1 MPIRILDPSVA
12 ALIAAG
18 EVVERPA
25 SVVKELVENAVDAG
39 ATLIRI
45 EIENGGR
52 TQISIIDNGC
62 GMSADEAVLAFR
74 KHATS
79 KICTKDDLFRIGTLG
94 FRGEALPSIAAVS
107 HVTLLTKRAE
117 DLVGHRVQ
125 IDGAGIPQM
134 EEFPS
139 ADGTHVSVKNLFY
152 NTPARQKFLKS
163 DLAET
168 GAISEYVQRLSISR
182 PEISFRLK
190 VNGNETLFTPGN
202 GKLLDALYAVY
213 GKAFAENLLPVD
225 HTLDGIHVYGYICKP
240 LFSKPNRR
248 EQLFYV
254 NGRTVRSKLLQTVL
268 ENSYR
273 NCLMISRFP
282 YCALFLETDLSSVDI
297 NVHPSK
303 LDVKFSDEKSI
314 SHALSAAISAAL
326 SFDRGVPEIRLP
338 ESEKAVPLVLEQ
350 KVEPIVQKPKTETVR
365 HGEWVIETPVPQQKV
380 SETQNRKEKA
390 SASDILQ
397 FLNKTAEPTLRDSV
411 CRTQEEVNAF
421 FSSAVFPGKAEPQ
434 PEKTQE
440 PLQMPDAKGSD
451 AEDFFIIGEAF
462 STYILI
468 QKENEI
474 LFVDKHALHERMN
487 FERLKTEPISTQTLL
502 APYLISLGS
511 EEDALLLENREI
523 LAQAG
528 FDVDDFGGNLAVR
541 EIPSILP
548 VSRIESALMD
558 FCKQRIS
565 GNTAINPLDEILHSI
580 ACKSAIKSGSDTSA
594 FEERALISRYF
605 REKDQLKYC
614 PHGRPIA
621 FALPRTAIE
630 KEFKRIV

>member
-1 MPIRILDPSVA
+1 MPIRVLDPSVS

-39 ATLIRI
+39 ATLIRV

-52 TQISIIDNGC
+52 TRICISDNGC
-62 GMSADEAVLAFR
+62 GMSAEEAVLAFR

-117 DLVGHRVQ
+117 DLVGHRVR
-125 IDGAGIPQM
+125 IDGTGIPQE

-139 ADGTHVSVKNLFY
+139 ADGTVVTVEDLFY

-168 GAISEYVQRLSISR
+168 GAISEYVQRLSVSR
-182 PEISFRLK
+182 PDVSFRLK
-190 VNGNETLFTPGN
+190 VNGAETLFTPGS
-202 GKLLDALYAVY
+202 GKLLDTLYAVY

-225 HTLDGIHVYGYICKP
+225 RTLDGIHVYGYVCKP
-240 LFSKPNRR
+240 IFSKPNRR

-268 ENSYR
+268 ENAYR
-273 NCLMISRFP
+273 NCLMVSRFP
-282 YCALFLETDLSSVDI
+282 YCVLFLETDLSAVDI
-297 NVHPSK
+297 NVHPNK
-303 LDVKFSDEKSI
+303 LDVKFSDEKSVAQ
-314 SHALSAAISAAL
+314 ALSAAIAAAL
-326 SFDRGVPEIRLP
+326 SFDSGISEIRLS
-338 ESEKAVPLVLEQ
+338 ESEKPTPIVPVQ
-350 KVEPIVQKPKTETVR
+350 NVEPPAQQPKTETVR
-365 HGEWVIETPVPQQKV
+365 HGEWTIETPVTEREMPVHMEKAPV
-380 SETQNRKEKA
+380 ANRTCFLSETP
-390 SASDILQ
+390 
-397 FLNKTAEPTLRDSV
+397 EPTLRDSV
-411 CRTQEEVNAF
+411 CKTPEEISVF
-421 FSSAVFPGKAEPQ
+421 FSAAVSPVTSAPQ
-434 PEKTQE
+434 PEE
-440 PLQMPDAKGSD
+440 PQDPLLMPEAGEPD
-451 AEDFFIIGEAF
+451 AEDFRIIGEAF
-462 STYILI
+462 SAYILI

-502 APYLISLGS
+502 APYLFSIGS
-511 EEDALLLENREI
+511 EEEALLLENRESRS
-523 LAQAG
+523 QAG
-528 FDVDDFGGNLAVR
+528 FDVDDFGGSLAVR
-541 EIPSILP
+541 EIPSLLP
-548 VSRIESALMD
+548 ASRIESALTD
-558 FCKQRIS
+558 FCRQLIS
-565 GNTAINPLDEILHSI
+565 GNASINPLDEILHTV
-580 ACKSAIKSGSDTSA
+580 ACKSAIKSGSETSEL
-594 FEERALISRYF
+594 EERALIARYF
-605 REKDQLKYC
+605 REKDRLKYC

-621 FALPRTAIE
+621 FALSRTAIE